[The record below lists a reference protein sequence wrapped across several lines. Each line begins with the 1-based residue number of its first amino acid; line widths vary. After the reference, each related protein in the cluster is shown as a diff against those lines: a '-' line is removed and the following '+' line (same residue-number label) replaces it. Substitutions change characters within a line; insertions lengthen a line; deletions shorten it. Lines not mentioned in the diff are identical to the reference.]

1 MFDEEKASMQSENTT
16 KSQTQGCFDVERK
29 DVQTWNTRK
38 FRRGSEG
45 CLDVEHKCGTQG
57 ILDMEH
63 KEVQKWNDNL
73 ISRNKPS
80 LNVQEV
86 FYAKL

>member
-38 FRRGSEG
+38 FRRGTQGS
-45 CLDVEHKCGTQG
+45 LDVDQKDVQTWNTSAG
-57 ILDMEH
+57 H
-63 KEVQKWNDNL
+63 KEFQTWNTRKF
-73 ISRNKPS
+73 RNGMTI
-80 LNVQEV
+80 
-86 FYAKL
+86 